1 MEDQKQR
8 VYDALKKMGIKY
20 EVVEHEP
27 VHTMEDMDRLGL
39 PEKGTLCK
47 NLFLRDSKGKR
58 HFLITA
64 DEKTKVD
71 LKTLGRQLGAGNLSF
86 ASEERLEKYLGV
98 KQGSVT
104 PFALMNDTDHA
115 VEFFI
120 DKNLSRCKS
129 MGIHPLEN
137 TATVFLSFKDLDKF
151 LWNHVYKDAYIKV
164 TNESEDNYGRM
175 AEQAE
180 SAGFQTEADAGDTG
194 KTFLETVGTDP
205 DKMGDWNWSR
215 NDSHGRF
222 DDGIYGITLSDT
234 GSIGSTDVRSE

>member
-8 VYDALKKMGIKY
+8 VYDALNKMGIKY

-47 NLFLRDSKGKR
+47 NLFLSD
-58 HFLITA
+58 
-64 DEKTKVD
+64 
-71 LKTLGRQLGAGNLSF
+71 
-86 ASEERLEKYLGV
+86 SEERLEKYLGV

-104 PFALMNDTDHA
+104 PFALMNDTEHA

-137 TATVFLSFKDLDKF
+137 TATVFISFKDLDKF
-151 LWNHVYKDAYIKV
+151 LWNLDVDVVKIK
-164 TNESEDNYGRM
+164 
-175 AEQAE
+175 
-180 SAGFQTEADAGDTG
+180 
-194 KTFLETVGTDP
+194 L
-205 DKMGDWNWSR
+205 
-215 NDSHGRF
+215 
-222 DDGIYGITLSDT
+222 
-234 GSIGSTDVRSE
+234 

>member
-8 VYDALKKMGIKY
+8 VYDALNKMGIKY

-27 VHTMEDMDRLGL
+27 VHTMEDMDWLGL
-39 PEKGTLCK
+39 PE
-47 NLFLRDSKGKR
+47 FLRDSKGKR

-71 LKTLGRQLGAGNLSF
+71 LKALGRQLGAGTLSF

-104 PFALMNDTDHA
+104 PFALMNDTEHA

-137 TATVFLSFKDLDKF
+137 TATVFISFKNLDKF
-151 LWNHVYKDAYIKV
+151 LWNLDVDVVKIK
-164 TNESEDNYGRM
+164 
-175 AEQAE
+175 
-180 SAGFQTEADAGDTG
+180 
-194 KTFLETVGTDP
+194 L
-205 DKMGDWNWSR
+205 
-215 NDSHGRF
+215 
-222 DDGIYGITLSDT
+222 
-234 GSIGSTDVRSE
+234 

>member
-8 VYDALKKMGIKY
+8 VYDALNKLGIKY

-104 PFALMNDTDHA
+104 PFALMNDTEHA

-137 TATVFLSFKDLDKF
+137 TATVFISFKDLDKF
-151 LWNHVYKDAYIKV
+151 LWNLDVDVVKIK
-164 TNESEDNYGRM
+164 
-175 AEQAE
+175 
-180 SAGFQTEADAGDTG
+180 
-194 KTFLETVGTDP
+194 L
-205 DKMGDWNWSR
+205 
-215 NDSHGRF
+215 
-222 DDGIYGITLSDT
+222 
-234 GSIGSTDVRSE
+234 

>member
-8 VYDALKKMGIKY
+8 VYDALNKMGIKY

-58 HFLITA
+58 HFLI
-64 DEKTKVD
+64 
-71 LKTLGRQLGAGNLSF
+71 
-86 ASEERLEKYLGV
+86 GV

-104 PFALMNDTDHA
+104 PFALMNDTEHA

-137 TATVFLSFKDLDKF
+137 TATVFISFKDLDKF
-151 LWNHVYKDAYIKV
+151 LWNLDVDVVKIK
-164 TNESEDNYGRM
+164 
-175 AEQAE
+175 
-180 SAGFQTEADAGDTG
+180 
-194 KTFLETVGTDP
+194 L
-205 DKMGDWNWSR
+205 
-215 NDSHGRF
+215 
-222 DDGIYGITLSDT
+222 
-234 GSIGSTDVRSE
+234 

>member
-8 VYDALKKMGIKY
+8 VYDALNKMGIKY

-71 LKTLGRQLGAGNLSF
+71 LKALGRQLGAGTLSF

-104 PFALMNDTDHA
+104 PFALMNDTENA
-115 VEFFI
+115 VQ
-120 DKNLSRCKS
+120 L
-129 MGIHPLEN
+129 
-137 TATVFLSFKDLDKF
+137 VLDKP
-151 LWNHVYKDAYIKV
+151 I
-164 TNESEDNYGRM
+164 
-175 AEQAE
+175 AE
-180 SAGFQTEADAGDTG
+180 STRIGCHPCINTSTLAVSTQDILTKFLPAVHHEPIIVDLPDPEDAD
-194 KTFLETVGTDP
+194 
-205 DKMGDWNWSR
+205 
-215 NDSHGRF
+215 
-222 DDGIYGITLSDT
+222 
-234 GSIGSTDVRSE
+234 